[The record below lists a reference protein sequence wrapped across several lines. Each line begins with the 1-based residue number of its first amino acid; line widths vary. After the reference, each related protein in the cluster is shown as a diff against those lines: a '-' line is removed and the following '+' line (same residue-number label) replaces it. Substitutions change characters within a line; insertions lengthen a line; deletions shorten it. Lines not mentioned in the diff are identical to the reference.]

1 MSFNNFVTKSLFL
14 LFIVVGFM
22 SCEKEAEM
30 QTKTYNYSFN
40 TGQTAAAYAYSGSHP
55 NTIAAELM
63 LEEMADGT
71 TKVSVTLTGANDATY
86 MVHAHDVA
94 DAASTP
100 NSTPYNETPNGN
112 VYASPVVVSG
122 GTGTSSQIS
131 TMSFEALTTT
141 YDGFFVVHDPTQAIN
156 TADPTTY
163 VILGSFAR

>member
-1 MSFNNFVTKSLFL
+1 MKNFVIKSLFL
-14 LFIVVGFM
+14 LTLVVGFM

-30 QTKTYNYSFN
+30 QSKTYNYSFN
-40 TGQTAAAYAYSGSHP
+40 TGQAAAAYAYSGSHP
-55 NTIAAELM
+55 NTIAAELK
-63 LEEMADGT
+63 LDEMADGT

-86 MVHAHDVA
+86 MVHAHDVS
-94 DAASTP
+94 STG
-100 NSTPYNETPNGN
+100 TLPYNQTPNGN
-112 VYASPVVVSG
+112 VYATPIAVTS

-163 VILGSFAR
+163 VVLGTFAR

>member
-1 MSFNNFVTKSLFL
+1 MIFNNFLTKALFL
-14 LFIVVGFM
+14 VFLAVGFM
-22 SCEKEAEM
+22 SCEQEAEL
-30 QTKTYNYSFN
+30 QSKTYSYSFN
-40 TGQTAAAYAYSGSHP
+40 TGQTAAAYAYAGSHP

-86 MVHAHDVA
+86 MCHAHDMA
-94 DAASTP
+94 DAATTT
-100 NSTPYNETPNGN
+100 NSTPYLETPNGD

-131 TMSFEALTTT
+131 TMSYEALTTT
-141 YDGFFVVHDPTQAIN
+141 YDGFFVVHDPTQAVN

-163 VILGSFAR
+163 VVLGTFAR